1 MKCRR
6 CGSNIGYEEVYCKNC
21 IDFLAATDKFT
32 YSDLWKYQASGGG
45 CIGCKSISG
54 GDRNCENCTR
64 SHTYEP
70 PYKDNYTRS

>member
-6 CGSNIGYEEVYCKNC
+6 CGSEINYEEKYCQSC
-21 IDFLAATDKFT
+21 IDFLAATDKLS
-32 YSDLWKYQASGGG
+32 YSELWKYKVSGGG
-45 CIGCKSISG
+45 CIGCISISG

-70 PYKDNYTRS
+70 PYQDLYRRS